1 MMPDLGQSQMQIGWM
16 ESAFLI
22 GYAAFQ
28 LPGGLIGRLLSGR
41 RACSC

>member
-22 GYAAFQ
+22 GYAAFHC
-28 LPGGLIGRLLSGR
+28 RVV
-41 RACSC
+41 